1 MPCLGSALVVYDTFL
16 NTRRK
21 SSGKP
26 IDKAVESVVKRD
38 RIMILGALS
47 IVVVLSWVYILAG
60 AGMDMSA
67 LEMTRMTSGKAG
79 MHMMTPA
86 VWSLSY
92 AALMFVMWWVMMVAM
107 MLSSAAPVVLL
118 FAAINRK
125 QEENG
130 NPFVP
135 TSIFA
140 SAYLIV
146 WAGFSMV
153 AVAVQWSLERADLLS
168 PMLESASVI
177 LGGVL
182 LLATGVY
189 QLTPLKRACLNHCRS
204 PLQFILTR
212 WRSGTSGAFR
222 MGIEH
227 GAYCVGCCWFLMGL
241 LFFGGI
247 MNLYWIAGI
256 AVFVL
261 LEKTI
266 PSGHQVGYVV
276 GIALIIWGIAVLGN
290 QFRGQL
296 TYLWISRVVACWT

>member
-1 MPCLGSALVVYDTFL
+1 MYDTL
-16 NTRRK
+16 VNPSRK
-21 SSGKP
+21 SLGKP
-26 IDKAVESVVKRD
+26 IDKAIESVVKRD

-47 IVVVLSWVYILAG
+47 IVVALSWVYVLAG

-67 LEMTRMTSGKAG
+67 LEMTRMASGKAG
-79 MHMMTPA
+79 MYMMTPA

-107 MLSSAAPVVLL
+107 MSSSAAPVVLL

-125 QEENG
+125 QEEKG

-135 TSIFA
+135 TSIFV

-146 WAGFSMV
+146 WAGFSTV
-153 AVAVQWSLERADLLS
+153 AVAVQWGLQRADLLS
-168 PMLESASVI
+168 PAMESASMV

-182 LLATGVY
+182 LLAAGVY

-247 MNLYWIAGI
+247 MNLYWIAGL

-266 PSGHQVGYVV
+266 PRGHRAGYVV
-276 GIALIIWGIAVLGN
+276 GIALIFWGIALLAGASV
-290 QFRGQL
+290 FRMN
-296 TYLWISRVVACWT
+296 